1 MKNNFKLL
9 IIGIIMVIA
18 VLLVSVRIK
27 NRVDTVSKGTEQ
39 GNEQTGQETI
49 IDDLDV
55 EVGPTL
61 TDKQVEEAI
70 EYNKEMDGFH
80 YFFAP
85 EDL

>member
-27 NRVDTVSKGTEQ
+27 NRVDTISEGTEQ

-49 IDDLDV
+49 IDLDA

-61 TDKQVEEAI
+61 TDKQIEEAI
-70 EYNKEMDGFH
+70 EYNKENDGFH
-80 YFFAP
+80 NFIAP
-85 EDL
+85 EDSQ

>member
-1 MKNNFKLL
+1 
-9 IIGIIMVIA
+9 MVIA

-49 IDDLDV
+49 IDLDA